1 MVCKCFVITNLKIR
15 SHLAS
20 HNKDGRRMRTIVA
33 GWGREFDNKG
43 KFLVR
48 MMILDIESAR
58 AMPAATSFAARDR
71 NTAKPLNTPS

>member
-1 MVCKCFVITNLKIR
+1 
-15 SHLAS
+15 
-20 HNKDGRRMRTIVA
+20 MRTIVA